1 MRFVIAFFASSLSPF
16 YHSFSLVNKLPVDY
30 IDGQRYAWQDVP
42 KGSAWLVDP
51 LAGRIGLLNFTQEV
65 PGYLEHIDLHLSGLA
80 DSPGHT
86 SQQRMLAIQVDG
98 VITKMENDVMQIRR
112 DAIQLVART
121 SSQMRHPD
129 TLTLLNDMVSRTNE
143 IKSGWFDA
151 TSGEDIGGVVWLQA
165 RIQQLATIVIQK
177 SDKIPKTTG
186 D

>member
-1 MRFVIAFFASSLSPF
+1 
-16 YHSFSLVNKLPVDY
+16 
-30 IDGQRYAWQDVP
+30 
-42 KGSAWLVDP
+42 
-51 LAGRIGLLNFTQEV
+51 
-65 PGYLEHIDLHLSGLA
+65 
-80 DSPGHT
+80 
-86 SQQRMLAIQVDG
+86 MLAIQVDG